1 MSICINATHFCL
13 IVVLRSKYII
23 LNRLIGKWMNSQWEC
38 YRWWRAAVIPK
49 YWSVPGQ
56 SRCLV
61 ICCSGTEGGRDC
73 HCGHLFIGVECDE
86 TEIMGSASLPPPAW
100 THQTITCY
108 MLYTMSTA
116 RDLVA
121 TRPRRSLRRWC
132 INCTALKKNICIFL
146 LGLEAARF
154 RQAWFA

>member
-1 MSICINATHFCL
+1 MTRCCHSK
-13 IVVLRSKYII
+13 VLVSSGTVEVFSH
-23 LNRLIGKWMNSQWEC
+23 LLQW
-38 YRWWRAAVIPK
+38 
-49 YWSVPGQ
+49 S
-56 SRCLV
+56 
-61 ICCSGTEGGRDC
+61 TEGGRDC

-132 INCTALKKNICIFL
+132 INCTALKKKHLYIFAWTGSGKVSTSVICVGVRYCRCHYNQRVSQQYTELFSSN
-146 LGLEAARF
+146 RMF
-154 RQAWFA
+154 